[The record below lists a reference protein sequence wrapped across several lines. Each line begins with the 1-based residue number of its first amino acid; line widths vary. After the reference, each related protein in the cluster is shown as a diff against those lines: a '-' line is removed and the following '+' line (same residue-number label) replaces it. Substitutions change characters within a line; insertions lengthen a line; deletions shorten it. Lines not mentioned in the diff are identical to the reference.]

1 MPALEVSRPPSIN
14 RREERKCVI
23 SDTRNMP
30 EKDLVGNDGLT
41 VRDSGIW
48 AKEKLYYLEHY
59 LDIFSV
65 GMMKKWAG
73 KIYYVD
79 LFAGP
84 GQCRIRETKE
94 EIDGSPLIAL
104 KFGFAKYFFFES
116 DPACHRALV
125 ARAKARAPEKE
136 VQIIP
141 EDCNDRVDE
150 IELPASGLGLAF
162 IDPTGVSPLA
172 FETIRRLAANR
183 KIDLIINFH
192 EGMGIRMNIHLHTKK
207 EGGALDSFVGSGCW
221 RQKFRNAPASIDE
234 VCREITDEF
243 QDNLRGLGYRMID
256 RDHIPVKTDQNS
268 LLYYVIFASKH
279 PRGNEFWRKITL
291 ISPYGQRKFEF

>member
-1 MPALEVSRPPSIN
+1 
-14 RREERKCVI
+14 
-23 SDTRNMP
+23 MP
-30 EKDLVGNDGLT
+30 EQDLLGSDGLI

-65 GMMKKWAG
+65 GMKKKWAG

-84 GQCRIRETKE
+84 GKCRIRETRE

-104 KFGFAKYFFFES
+104 KFDFVKYFFFES
-116 DPACHRALV
+116 DTECQMALT
-125 ARAKARAPEKE
+125 ARVKARAPEKD
-136 VQIIP
+136 VQIIAG
-141 EDCNDRVDE
+141 DCNEKVDQ
-150 IELPASGLGLAF
+150 IELPTASLGLAF

-172 FETIRRLAANR
+172 FETIRRLAMNR

-192 EGMGIRMNIHLHTKK
+192 EGMGMRMNIHQHTKK
-207 EGGALDSFVGSGCW
+207 EGGALDSFVGSARW
-221 RQKFRNAPASIDE
+221 RQKFLNAPSSIDE
-234 VCREITDEF
+234 VCREITNEF
-243 QDNLRGLGYRMID
+243 QDNLRGLDYRMID
-256 RDHIPVKTDQNS
+256 RDHIPVRTDQNS
-268 LLYYVIFASKH
+268 LLYYLIFASKH

-291 ISPYGQRKFEF
+291 INPYGQRKFQF